1 MDRIAKLL
9 MIVGLVLMLC
19 APAVALAQNDAA
31 QVDVPCCPAPKIDGM
46 IDEVWEDCA
55 VARLLYNPL
64 VDDGVT
70 AEEYRMRAG
79 AAIMHDE
86 DHLYML
92 LAEDW
97 EWDNFKLNQDME
109 EPISLFHVAFED
121 DPPEWWWNA
130 REPFFANG
138 MADEG
143 WLQILGF
150 LPHVTIFQDFQDY
163 EFVAGTS
170 ASQFVGRVGG
180 EHDPE
185 DCFHGGLAQPAP
197 GVVSAFGV
205 YLPTADLDFAAELL
219 NAEFEFITVHEV
231 AIDLRHSPLNLA
243 PGECYRSMFGAVNTY
258 RWYGGPDNHNSAV
271 AEIGPL
277 FYGPEYV
284 WPSSFIECCY
294 MDEPPP
300 ASDAC
305 DGCLPCYGEICLAP
319 CEVQVE
325 FVPEP
330 GTLLL
335 LGSGLLGLGGYA
347 SMRLRKR

>member
-19 APAVALAQNDAA
+19 APAVALAQNNAE
-31 QVDVPCCPAPKIDGM
+31 QVDVPCCPAPVIDGM
-46 IDEVWEDCA
+46 IDEVWDTCA
-55 VARLLYNPL
+55 VSGALYTPE
-64 VDDGVT
+64 DGVG
-70 AEEYRMRAG
+70 AQEYRLG
-79 AAIMHDE
+79 AIAAMMHDE
-86 DHLYML
+86 DSLYVAL
-92 LAEDW
+92 LEAWEVQPRAPTPTQDW
-97 EWDNFKLNQDME
+97 EE
-109 EPISLFHVAFED
+109 ATSLLHMAFED

-130 REPFFANG
+130 REPFLANG

-150 LPHVTIFQDFQDY
+150 LPQAIPDQDY

-185 DCFHGGLAQPAP
+185 DCFLGGLAQPAP
-197 GVVSAFGV
+197 GVVSAFAA
-205 YLPTADLDFAAELL
+205 YLPTAGLGFGAELL
-219 NAEFEFITVHEV
+219 QEEPDYFTLHEV
-231 AIDLRHSPLNLA
+231 AIDLTKSPLNLA

-258 RWYGGPDNHNSAV
+258 RWYRGPDNHNSAA

-277 FYGPEYV
+277 SSGPEYV

-294 MDEPPP
+294 VEGNPPP
-300 ASDAC
+300 AYDAC
-305 DGCLPCYGEICLAP
+305 DGCLPCYGEICLEP
-319 CEVQVE
+319 CEVE

-330 GTLLL
+330 GALLL
-335 LGSGLLGLGGYA
+335 LSGGLMGLAGYA
-347 SMRLRKR
+347 GLRLRKR